1 MFNNRTTRRLVIVV
15 AVLALV
21 TMACTCG
28 SLTSLIPSGV
38 TGGSSGGGN
47 NSSSST
53 FDGGDGLSTVGGG
66 SITVGGSQT
75 GSLSSIF
82 DASNWTFQGTAG
94 QTVTIAADG
103 QGDCDPR
110 VKLID
115 PSGNVIGEDDDS
127 GGGHNAL
134 LTATLPSAGQY
145 TIRVDVFTEGTYTLT
160 LN

>member
-1 MFNNRTTRRLVIVV
+1 MFNNRTTRRLLIVV

-28 SLTSLIPSGV
+28 SLTSLIPSGA
-38 TGGSSGGGN
+38 TSGGGGGGN
-47 NSSSST
+47 GSSST

-94 QTVTIAADG
+94 QTVTIAANG

-115 PSGNVIGEDDDS
+115 PSGNVVGEDDDS

>member
-1 MFNNRTTRRLVIVV
+1 MFNNRTTRRLLIVV

-28 SLTSLIPSGV
+28 SLTNLIPSGV
-38 TGGSSGGGN
+38 TSGGGGGGN
-47 NSSSST
+47 SSST

-75 GSLSSIF
+75 SSLSSIF
-82 DASNWTFQGTAG
+82 DANNWTFQGTAG
-94 QTVTIAADG
+94 QTVTIAVNG

-127 GGGHNAL
+127 GGGYNAL

-145 TIRVDVFTEGTYTLT
+145 TIRVDVFTEGTYTVT